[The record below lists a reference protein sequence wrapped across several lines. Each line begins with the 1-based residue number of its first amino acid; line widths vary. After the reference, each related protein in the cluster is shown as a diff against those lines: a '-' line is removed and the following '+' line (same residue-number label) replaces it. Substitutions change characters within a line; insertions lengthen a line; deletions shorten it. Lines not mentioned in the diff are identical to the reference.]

1 MSLPYSAETT
11 FFSSEMDKNTHIYS
25 ECHTDEDHIK
35 IFGKIRSMDYNMG
48 QHP

>member
-11 FFSSEMDKNTHIYS
+11 LFFSEMDKNTQIYS

-35 IFGKIRSMDYNMG
+35 IFGKIRTMDCNMG